1 MLITSV
7 DKELPI
13 YKDLQEIR
21 SAAESAANLTRQLLL
36 FSKKKPLAFSS
47 KNLNEIIKN
56 LMKILERII
65 GEDIALNIDLDPN
78 LMNVYVDQGSI
89 EQVIMNLVVNAK
101 DAMPE
106 GGRLNIR
113 TENVKIDDA
122 YCQSFAEARSGKFIC
137 LTVEDTG
144 IGMNQNTIQHI
155 FEPLFSTKGPQ
166 KGTGLGLSVVES
178 IVGQHEGWINVE
190 SELLKGTTFKI
201 YIPAFSGKLSD
212 RISETNV
219 IEDLKGKGEK
229 ILLVEDDQ
237 RMREFTMNFLNENG
251 YVVSVASNAKEG
263 MDLFVK
269 NNGDFHLIFSDIILT
284 DKSGIELVKEFRS
297 IKPNIR
303 ILLSSGYTDD
313 KVQWDEIKRKRF
325 QYIQKPYKLHELL
338 RTIKDNVTFI
348 KMSD

>member
-1 MLITSV
+1 
-7 DKELPI
+7 
-13 YKDLQEIR
+13 
-21 SAAESAANLTRQLLL
+21 
-36 FSKKKPLAFSS
+36 
-47 KNLNEIIKN
+47 
-56 LMKILERII
+56 
-65 GEDIALNIDLDPN
+65 
-78 LMNVYVDQGSI
+78 
-89 EQVIMNLVVNAK
+89 
-101 DAMPE
+101 
-106 GGRLNIR
+106 
-113 TENVKIDDA
+113 
-122 YCQSFAEARSGKFIC
+122 
-137 LTVEDTG
+137 
-144 IGMNQNTIQHI
+144 
-155 FEPLFSTKGPQ
+155 
-166 KGTGLGLSVVES
+166 
-178 IVGQHEGWINVE
+178 QHEGWINVE

-313 KVQWDEIKRKRF
+313 KVQWYEIKRKRF